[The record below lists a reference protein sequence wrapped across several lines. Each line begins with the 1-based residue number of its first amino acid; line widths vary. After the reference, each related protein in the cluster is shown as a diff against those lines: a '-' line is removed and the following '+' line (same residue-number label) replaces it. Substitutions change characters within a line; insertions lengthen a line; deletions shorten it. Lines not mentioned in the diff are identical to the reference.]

1 MKGNCKLIAYR
12 TIFLSRERSDPPQ
25 RIRCLVLKV
34 DRKASVEIVW
44 LRVFWHEMNSKYI
57 FEDPLCSS
65 RAKTY
70 FELRN
75 GKVVRQLRF
84 FFPKHDPLS
93 LRFISLSH
101 ALLPDLCRRNSV
113 PFSTVYL
120 HVKKKMNNKKYSLGS
135 QETYLPYG
143 KSARTPF
150 VSRIMEGCWQWN
162 LTFFLQHWWPNSFR
176 IKFKICL

>member
-1 MKGNCKLIAYR
+1 MSC
-12 TIFLSRERSDPPQ
+12 F
-25 RIRCLVLKV
+25 V

-75 GKVVRQLRF
+75 GKVVRQLI
-84 FFPKHDPLS
+84 FPKNDSLS

-101 ALLPDLCRRNSV
+101 ALLSDLCRRNSI

-120 HVKKKMNNKKYSLGS
+120 HVKKK
-135 QETYLPYG
+135 
-143 KSARTPF
+143 
-150 VSRIMEGCWQWN
+150 
-162 LTFFLQHWWPNSFR
+162 
-176 IKFKICL
+176 

>member
-1 MKGNCKLIAYR
+1 MSC
-12 TIFLSRERSDPPQ
+12 F
-25 RIRCLVLKV
+25 V

-84 FFPKHDPLS
+84 FFS
-93 LRFISLSH
+93 ETRFLKLAFYI
-101 ALLPDLCRRNSV
+101 
-113 PFSTVYL
+113 TV
-120 HVKKKMNNKKYSLGS
+120 
-135 QETYLPYG
+135 
-143 KSARTPF
+143 ARA
-150 VSRIMEGCWQWN
+150 VA
-162 LTFFLQHWWPNSFR
+162 
-176 IKFKICL
+176 

>member
-1 MKGNCKLIAYR
+1 MSC
-12 TIFLSRERSDPPQ
+12 F
-25 RIRCLVLKV
+25 V

-84 FFPKHDPLS
+84 FFPKYDSLS

-101 ALLPDLCRRNSV
+101 ALLPDLCRRNSI

-120 HVKKKMNNKKYSLGS
+120 HVKKKWIIKNTPLEAKSHIYHTESLHAPLLSRESWRAVDNG
-135 QETYLPYG
+135 TWLF
-143 KSARTPF
+143 SATLVTKF
-150 VSRIMEGCWQWN
+150 V
-162 LTFFLQHWWPNSFR
+162 
-176 IKFKICL
+176 

>member
-1 MKGNCKLIAYR
+1 MSC
-12 TIFLSRERSDPPQ
+12 F
-25 RIRCLVLKV
+25 V

-44 LRVFWHEMNSKYI
+44 LRVFWHI

-84 FFPKHDPLS
+84 FFPKHDSLS

-101 ALLPDLCRRNSV
+101 ALLPDLCRRNSI

-120 HVKKKMNNKKYSLGS
+120 HVKKK
-135 QETYLPYG
+135 
-143 KSARTPF
+143 
-150 VSRIMEGCWQWN
+150 
-162 LTFFLQHWWPNSFR
+162 
-176 IKFKICL
+176 